1 MTFVLLEPKEG
12 IRREHV
18 AQSFEAM
25 VGEWGLPRMLYL
37 DNGAE
42 YSWADM
48 IDGFTALSKVAS
60 VDRAVM
66 DLESSPDVADRVRGQ
81 KQAVIRS
88 RPYNAK
94 GKPGIE
100 GVFAVLEGGV
110 FSTLQG
116 WVAGDRMKKT
126 HAKGKDP
133 IASPGTASD
142 FLREAGDA
150 LDHDHK
156 RPQYGRLPD
165 APDVPVA
172 AIDRMLEADRGSRP
186 DGADGDIRSGR
197 HEDGSDHRRAGPPP
211 AAICTPVNPA
221 TPRSS
226 HADARLLRSAPDDA
240 SAGTSRGTATGLS
253 TGSHRPALQ
262 AAPAGQAR
270 R

>member
-116 WVAGDRMKKT
+116 GGRRGP
-126 HAKGKDP
+126 HEKDP
-133 IASPGTASD
+133 CEGQGPDRVPRHGI
-142 FLREAGDA
+142 
-150 LDHDHK
+150 
-156 RPQYGRLPD
+156 RLP
-165 APDVPVA
+165 A
-172 AIDRMLEADRGSRP
+172 RG
-186 DGADGDIRSGR
+186 G
-197 HEDGSDHRRAGPPP
+197 
-211 AAICTPVNPA
+211 
-221 TPRSS
+221 
-226 HADARLLRSAPDDA
+226 
-240 SAGTSRGTATGLS
+240 
-253 TGSHRPALQ
+253 
-262 AAPAGQAR
+262 
-270 R
+270 